1 MSDEVVDVIN
11 DKDLITGQ
19 AFKAAVHNQGL
30 MHRVAAV
37 LLQGED
43 GRYLIPTASGIKAE
57 AGLLYHSA
65 AGHVLTGE
73 SYADSAARELFE
85 ETGVAAQDLEY
96 LGAFW
101 FEKEYPSR
109 KEKECFHVY
118 RAAHRKSMGPVR
130 MNEEQVNEQWLSLE
144 ELAAVYRDKRDRIS
158 APLLMTCRH
167 LLGFNKEGHG

>member
-1 MSDEVVDVIN
+1 
-11 DKDLITGQ
+11 
-19 AFKAAVHNQGL
+19 
-30 MHRVAAV
+30 
-37 LLQGED
+37 
-43 GRYLIPTASGIKAE
+43 
-57 AGLLYHSA
+57 
-65 AGHVLTGE
+65 VLTGE
-73 SYADSAARELFE
+73 SYADSAARELLE
-85 ETGVAAQDLEY
+85 EPGLAAQDLEY

-118 RAAHRKSMGPVR
+118 RAAYRKSMGPVR

-144 ELAAVYRDKRDRIS
+144 ELAALYRDKRDRIS